1 MCEMGGTSVELCPVA
16 GFGVK
21 KFSATRVGIVYF
33 TVAGRTVVFD
43 LS

>member
-1 MCEMGGTSVELCPVA
+1 MKWVGQVWNCAQWQALVL
-16 GFGVK
+16 K